1 MMIERTLDPAH
12 TPPDPFAFFATWFAD
27 AEREHVAQPEA
38 MTLATVAEDGAPD
51 ARTVLMRGVVAIG
64 GASAFTFYTNYLSAK
79 GRELGAAPRG
89 ALLFHWEPQQRQVR
103 IRGTVQ
109 RLDDTASDAYFATR
123 PRLSQIGAWAS
134 PQSEVIPDR
143 AFLELRI
150 AEVERQF
157 AGREVPRPPHWGG
170 FALVPTSIEFWQGRV
185 GRLHDRMR
193 YRRDGEGW
201 VRERLAP

>member
-12 TPPDPFAFFATWFAD
+12 TPTDPFAFFATWFAD

-64 GASAFTFYTNYLSAK
+64 SASAFTFYTNYLSAK